1 MDWRIEKVSRQLRQG
16 VSLDPRTAITE
27 LADSVNLSASRLRH
41 LFKAETGRGLKQCL
55 IESRMET
62 GRKLLE
68 ETLLSVKEI
77 SWRVGQ
83 RNASHFVRDFKRI
96 HRATPAQYRKQYL
109 TEHSWRK
116 GANLVQTRV
125 AGYGSN

>member
-1 MDWRIEKVSRQLRQG
+1 MDWRIEKVSRDLRQG
-16 VSLDPRTAITE
+16 CSLEPRTAITE

-68 ETLLSVKEI
+68 DTLLSVKEI
-77 SWRVGQ
+77 SWRVGH
-83 RNASHFVRDFKRI
+83 RNVSHFVRDFKRLYQS
-96 HRATPAQYRKQYL
+96 TPAQYRRQYL
-109 TEHSWRK
+109 NGKHPA
-116 GANLVQTRV
+116 GANVARTQV